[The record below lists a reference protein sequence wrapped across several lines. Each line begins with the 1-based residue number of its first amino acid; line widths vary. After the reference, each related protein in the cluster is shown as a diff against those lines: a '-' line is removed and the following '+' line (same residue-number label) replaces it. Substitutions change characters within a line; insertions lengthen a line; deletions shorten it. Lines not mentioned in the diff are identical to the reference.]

1 MGPVRQ
7 KNDPASEDGAIPD
20 RSVIVVGIG
29 ASAGGLEA
37 MGAFL
42 THMPVDSGM
51 VFVLVQHLDPS
62 HTSLMTELLARK
74 TKMPVQTAEDG
85 MRVAPNRLYVMP
97 PNVTLTIQG
106 GVLKTSTPVE
116 HATVRTHIDLFL
128 DSLAEDQAE
137 QAVGVILSGAGRDGT
152 LGLKSIKEHGGVT
165 FAQFPASAKYDSM
178 PLSAIATG
186 LVDFTLPVEEIP
198 AKLVEHAKY
207 MESLRRTKPR
217 KALHREAGDH
227 LPRICQILHHATGHD
242 FGGYKPGTMVR
253 RIERRMQ
260 VQHLDSVAVYEAKL
274 EQDPQE
280 ANELLKDLLI
290 GVTQFFRDPEAFKL
304 LASQAIPQFLG
315 NKARDARVRVWVPGS
330 ASGEEAYSIAM
341 LLGEGI
347 AKLNVAPPVQIFAT
361 DIDDQAIEAARSGRY
376 PASSV
381 EQLSPQRRERFF
393 IRQGDV
399 YQVNKQ
405 IREMCVF
412 SVHNVVRDPPFSSL
426 DLISCRNLLIYM
438 DAGLQ
443 QRLMPLFHYA
453 LSPGGYLFLGSS
465 EGVSSSAG
473 LFRELDPNQ
482 RIFQRM
488 EGAHRRWSSR

>member
-1 MGPVRQ
+1 MVPHRRVCPYALTLQYSSYNDTGERPLGKQGWVQSARRTTPAWRRPRHRSTARKDGSSAQ

-217 KALHREAGDH
+217 EALHREAGDH

-315 NKARDARVRVWVPGS
+315 NKARDARVRVWVPGC

-347 AKLNVAPPVQIFAT
+347 AKLNVAPRCRFSRPTSMIKLSRRPGRAA
-361 DIDDQAIEAARSGRY
+361 IPQAASSSSHRNGGNAFSSGR
-376 PASSV
+376 AMFT
-381 EQLSPQRRERFF
+381 R
-393 IRQGDV
+393 
-399 YQVNKQ
+399 
-405 IREMCVF
+405 
-412 SVHNVVRDPPFSSL
+412 
-426 DLISCRNLLIYM
+426 
-438 DAGLQ
+438 
-443 QRLMPLFHYA
+443 
-453 LSPGGYLFLGSS
+453 
-465 EGVSSSAG
+465 
-473 LFRELDPNQ
+473 
-482 RIFQRM
+482 
-488 EGAHRRWSSR
+488 